1 MKLSDDKK
9 SISISVIGTLSTAK
23 VDTLIADLAFLRANM
38 LPPVQLEP
46 PRPGDPNSDH
56 PNVSS
61 QDDPSISV
69 RLLRDGKIRFWL
81 RNRGLGWMVF
91 NLPVEKA
98 CAVRDYLIANTPKE
112 SPGPNIFTEDF
123 KSSGPSH

>member
-9 SISISVIGTLSTAK
+9 SISISVNGALST
-23 VDTLIADLAFLRANM
+23 VEVETLIADLAFLRANM
-38 LPPVQLEP
+38 LPPVPFELP
-46 PRPGDPNSDH
+46 SPGDPNSDL
-56 PNVSS
+56 PNLSV
-61 QDDPSISV
+61 QDDPYISV

-81 RNRGLGWMVF
+81 RNFGLGWMIF

-98 CAVRDYLIANTPKE
+98 CAVRDYLVANTPKE
-112 SPGPNIFTEDF
+112 SPGPSIFADDF

>member
-9 SISISVIGTLSTAK
+9 SISISVSGKLSTIE
-23 VDTLIADLAFLRANM
+23 VETLIADLAFLRANM
-38 LPPVQLEP
+38 LPPVPFEL
-46 PRPGDPNSDH
+46 PRPADPNSDL

-61 QDDPSISV
+61 QDDPYLSV
-69 RLLRDGKIRFWL
+69 RLLRDGSIRFWL
-81 RNRGLGWMVF
+81 RNFGLGWMVF

-98 CAVRDYLIANTPKE
+98 CAVRDYLVANTPKE
-112 SPGPNIFTEDF
+112 SPGPNIFAKHI